1 MHSGSLDSISTA
13 VSLATTQMVPTHS
26 SSLDNLHQPRG
37 EGGGKGGGG
46 SDPQC
51 NTKRECG
58 QKYMLLET
66 SSVVSGV
73 CADEERRAMMTQS
86 LPVEVERRITPH
98 YSTEGKTE
106 YDGFSDNF
114 VGGAAGEGGGLG
126 TPQVV
131 SSGLLISSVN

>member
-1 MHSGSLDSISTA
+1 
-13 VSLATTQMVPTHS
+13 
-26 SSLDNLHQPRG
+26 
-37 EGGGKGGGG
+37 
-46 SDPQC
+46 
-51 NTKRECG
+51 
-58 QKYMLLET
+58 MLLET

-98 YSTEGKTE
+98 YSTEGKT
-106 YDGFSDNF
+106 GFSDNF

-131 SSGLLISSVN
+131 SSGLLISSVNYQ